1 MRLNSFGAGAQL
13 VLQSMVCLREAVSM
27 GSDTFLLACF
37 PQTHE
42 WGPQGPK
49 PGRHRGDIGDKL
61 GEEQREAYREAV
73 SMWEVVE
80 RKILTGSLCSP
91 GALQRDPP
99 LKK

>member
-1 MRLNSFGAGAQL
+1 
-13 VLQSMVCLREAVSM
+13 M
-27 GSDTFLLACF
+27 GSDTFLLAYF
-37 PQTHE
+37 LQTHE
-42 WGPQGPK
+42 WGPQGPT
-49 PGRHRGDIGDKL
+49 PGRHRGDKL